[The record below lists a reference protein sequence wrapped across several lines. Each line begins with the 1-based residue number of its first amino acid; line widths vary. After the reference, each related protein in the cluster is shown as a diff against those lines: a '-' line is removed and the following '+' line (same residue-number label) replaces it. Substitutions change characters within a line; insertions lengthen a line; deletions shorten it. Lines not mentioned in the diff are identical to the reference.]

1 MPTQRILVRGR
12 VQGVGFRA
20 FVQRVA
26 EELGLTGEVWNR
38 RDGMVELIAQH
49 ADEAFL
55 HDLAH
60 RLRHQGPG
68 YVEGINI
75 YPEVEKVRSGF
86 HVGYTR

>member
-1 MPTQRILVRGR
+1 MPAQRIVVRGR
-12 VQGVGFRA
+12 VQGVGYRA

-38 RDGMVELIAQH
+38 RDGTVELIAQH

-55 HDLAH
+55 HDLVH
-60 RLRHQGPG
+60 RLRQGPG
-68 YVEGINI
+68 RVEGINL
-75 YPEVEKVRSGF
+75 YVEPEAARSGF

>member
-1 MPTQRILVRGR
+1 MPAHRIVVRGR

-38 RDGMVELIAQH
+38 RDGTVELIAQH
-49 ADEAFL
+49 EDPAFL
-55 HDLAH
+55 EDLAH
-60 RLRHQGPG
+60 RLRQGPG
-68 YVEGINI
+68 NVQGVNI
-75 YPEVEKVRSGF
+75 YPEPETARSGF